1 MVPALCWNVVQVSGL
16 GKLVRDPDRRS
27 LVATLPAST
36 LAKQQNG
43 TYLLLWS
50 LIALYAFARILQVW
64 PGKVPMWGVV
74 ALHVFPPIVFALI
87 HGALIYRMRGILIFL
102 AIGFIAGNI
111 FENLGVRTG
120 FPFGRYY
127 FTDLMGPKLSI
138 VPIMLG
144 LAYLGMAYLSWMLA
158 RLILG
163 NTQSLGGFRIVTLP
177 VVASFIMVAWDLSMD
192 PVWSTILHAWVWV
205 KGGAYFGVPV
215 SNFVGWFLTVYV
227 VYRLFALYLERRSAA
242 VNRLPARYWR
252 MAVIFYGV
260 SAAGNILL
268 AIPQD
273 RVAVV
278 YDATGAQWKVSDITL
293 ACALVSVL
301 IMGAF
306 AVLAWVRIARMGFEP
321 SVASR

>member
-1 MVPALCWNVVQVSGL
+1 MSCRSCVV
-16 GKLVRDPDRRS
+16 KLPIHN
-27 LVATLPAST
+27 LPKNQT
-36 LAKQQNG
+36 R
-43 TYLLLWS
+43 TYFIFWS
-50 LIALYAFARILQVW
+50 LIVLYAVARVLQVF
-64 PGKVPMWGVV
+64 PGSVPMSGVV
-74 ALHVFPPIVFALI
+74 ALHVLPPIVFALI
-87 HGALIYRMRGILIFL
+87 HGALIYRIRGILIFF
-102 AIGFIAGNI
+102 AICFIVGNI

-127 FTDLMGPKLSI
+127 FTDLMGPKVSV

-163 NTQSLGGFRIVTLP
+163 NTKSLGRFRIVTLP
-177 VVASFIMVAWDLSMD
+177 VVVSFIMVAWDLSMD
-192 PVWSTILHAWVWV
+192 PVWSTILHAWIWV

-227 VYRLFALYLERRSAA
+227 VYQLFALYLGRRSAA

-268 AIPQD
+268 AIPQN
-273 RVAVV
+273 RAAIV
-278 YDATGAQWKVSDITL
+278 YDATGARWKVSDITL

-301 IMGAF
+301 IMGTF
-306 AVLAWVRIARMGFEP
+306 AVLAWVRIARTGFE
-321 SVASR
+321 

>member
-1 MVPALCWNVVQVSGL
+1 MAPQPS
-16 GKLVRDPDRRS
+16 R
-27 LVATLPAST
+27 TLP
-36 LAKQQNG
+36 KNEIG

-50 LIALYAFARILQVW
+50 LVALYALARILQVW

-87 HGALIYRMRGILIFL
+87 HGTLIYRIRSILIFF
-102 AIGFIAGNI
+102 AICFIVGNI
-111 FENLGVRTG
+111 FENLGVRAG

-127 FTDLMGPKLSI
+127 FTDVMGPKLSV

-144 LAYLGMAYLSWMLA
+144 LAYLGMAYLSWTLA

-163 NTQSLGGFRIVTLP
+163 NLQSLERFRIVTLP
-177 VVASFIMVAWDLSMD
+177 VVASFVMVAWDLSMD

-205 KGGAYFGVPV
+205 RGGAYFGVPV
-215 SNFVGWFLTVYV
+215 SNFIGWFLTVYV
-227 VYRLFALYLERRSAA
+227 IFQLFSFYLLRRSAA

-260 SAAGNILL
+260 SAAGNILI

-273 RVAVV
+273 RVATV
-278 YDATGAQWKVSDITL
+278 YDATGVQWKVSDITL

-301 IMGAF
+301 IMGTF
-306 AVLAWVRIARMGFEP
+306 AVVAWVRMRTGFE
-321 SVASR
+321 